1 MPIRA
6 QAADTTAPHEPDE
19 SARSFIKRWK
29 HQNLFARG
37 FLVVPTLYLHHYA
50 TLKPYPLT
58 PGEALFVLHLM
69 EFKWD
74 AKHPFPGYK
83 TLAARMGLSD
93 KMVRRYAQSLEAK
106 KYLRREMR
114 VGQTNRFDL
123 TPLFD
128 ALSKAVEQGQRVER
142 QKVTRKT
149 NKQARDA
156 MLVWFENMVE
166 AHKLLNDEERQQ
178 LAEWDRTRVDGSGA
192 VGTADWPG
200 WEKYVGKKPE

>member
-1 MPIRA
+1 MSA
-6 QAADTTAPHEPDE
+6 SEQAAGTPPSQEVAE

-29 HQNLFARG
+29 HQSLFARG
-37 FLVVPTLYLHHYA
+37 FLVVPTLFLHHYA
-50 TLKPYPLT
+50 HLKPHPLT

-93 KMVRRYAQSLEAK
+93 KMVRRYAQGLEAK
-106 KYLRREMR
+106 KYLRRVMR

-128 ALSKAVEQGQRVER
+128 ALSKAVEQVQRVGR
-142 QKVTRKT
+142 QKATRKS
-149 NKQARDA
+149 NKVRRDA
-156 MLVWFENMVE
+156 LLAWFEKMVE
-166 AHKLLNDEERQQ
+166 AHKLLTEEEREE
-178 LAEWDRTRVDGSGA
+178 LAEWDRTRVDGSGK
-192 VGTADWPG
+192 VSTSDWPG
-200 WEKYVGKKPE
+200 WEKYVGKMPE